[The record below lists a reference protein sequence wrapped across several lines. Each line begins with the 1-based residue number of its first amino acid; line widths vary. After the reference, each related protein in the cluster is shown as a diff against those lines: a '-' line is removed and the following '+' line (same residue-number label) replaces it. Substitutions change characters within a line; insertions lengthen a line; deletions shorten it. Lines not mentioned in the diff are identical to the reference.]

1 MRSLPSIQSGYR
13 FLTRP
18 MVTILVSVAIGCAA
32 GSPST
37 FSSLSEQ
44 GVLAVSTE
52 NPFVGANIFL
62 SNEMEESRYL
72 YNFMKEKGAPQA
84 IELTGREISESELKM
99 YYSSRQEMYTA
110 VPEFDRS
117 LGKKE
122 WIVRGPYALDRA
134 SYRQVISLP
143 SGQGGVFQV
152 FGRREVL
159 GGEMRAAE
167 TRVIPPVYIEPPQ
180 PKPVKRKVKPK
191 ATPPQKV
198 AVEDDPLKNP
208 SNLDQQAL
216 AEARQGKKTPS
227 AEGKQPSVSVTVG
240 DGRSPAKTT
249 TPAPLPPAKPTVMSS
264 TPPAKD
270 QHEPH
275 K

>member
-1 MRSLPSIQSGYR
+1 MPPL
-13 FLTRP
+13 
-18 MVTILVSVAIGCAA
+18 VAILLSVAIGCAA

-37 FSSLSEQ
+37 FSSLSGQ
-44 GVLAVSTE
+44 GVLSVSTE

-72 YNFMKEKGAPQA
+72 YNFMREKGAPQA
-84 IELTGREISESELKM
+84 IELSGREISESELKM
-99 YYSSRQEMYTA
+99 YYSGRQEMYTA

-134 SYRQVISLP
+134 SYRQVTALP

-159 GGEMRAAE
+159 GGELRATE

-191 ATPPQKV
+191 VTTTQTV
-198 AVEDDPLKNP
+198 AVVEDPLID
-208 SNLDQQAL
+208 LRLVDQQAL
-216 AEARQGKKTPS
+216 AEARQGKKTPING
-227 AEGKQPSVSVTVG
+227 AKEPSVSITRG
-240 DGRSPAKTT
+240 EGQPQAQTT
-249 TPAPLPPAKPTVMSS
+249 APSVAAPAKPQGTH
-264 TPPAKD
+264 TAPNPKD
-270 QHEPH
+270 QHSPH